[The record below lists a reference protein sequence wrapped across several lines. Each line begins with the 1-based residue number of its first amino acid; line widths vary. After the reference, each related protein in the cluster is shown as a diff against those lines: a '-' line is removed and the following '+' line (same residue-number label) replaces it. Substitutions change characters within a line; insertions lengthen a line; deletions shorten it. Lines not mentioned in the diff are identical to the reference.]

1 MKINE
6 IAIINESQEIEEAPI
21 GMFKRLGTGFK
32 GMFSKASANENMV
45 QRSINDLY
53 KKYVEFYTPT
63 NEKKPTAGNMLQ
75 FLQATGYPVGKVPNA
90 KYKTLTAL
98 MNAIKKAEEIQ
109 KQDPNKKQDQEQ
121 DDDKTV
127 DFEKERDS
135 LAAGMYEAVAD
146 TPLSKEDVYK
156 IIEFV
161 VRDSYQDDK
170 IKKLEPG
177 SYTQALRDKKQKE
190 KEAQEKA
197 RKDAQIQALGYTYDP
212 VKDAWVPGKK
222 ENTQTAQPTVTE
234 GTFNFDPGD
243 GNLMQLDIAGDV
255 PTPQELEAAIKKHG
269 VANRAK
275 PKSKTTAK
283 KGKGGIDG
291 GGLDVALDKAKKIGG
306 GVATATKSFARG
318 TSKGYEIGNDP
329 LGFVGKKIKGLA
341 DPEGGGGS
349 DDSTKLTKQGVNFM
363 KSDLGIESP
372 NLATTALDK
381 LVNGQP
387 VTSPKEREAVQP
399 IINAVVSSL
408 QDQNGRNRLKTLF
421 KSIK

>member
-21 GMFKRLGTGFK
+21 GMLKRLGTGFK

-53 KKYVEFYTPT
+53 KKYVEYYTPT
-63 NEKKPTAGNMLQ
+63 NEKKPTAGNMLD
-75 FLQATGYPVGKVPNA
+75 FLQATGYPVGKAPNA

-127 DFEKERDS
+127 DFEKERDN

-177 SYTQALRDKKQKE
+177 NYTQALRDKKQKE

-222 ENTQTAQPTVTE
+222 ENTQTAQPAVTE

-243 GNLMQLDIAGDV
+243 GNLMQLKIAGDV

-269 VANRAK
+269 IANK
-275 PKSKTTAK
+275 PKTPKKTTAK
-283 KGKGGIDG
+283 KSGGIDN
-291 GGLDVALDKAKKIGG
+291 GGLDVAWDAAKKVGG

-318 TSKGYEIGNDP
+318 ASKGYEIGNDP

-341 DPEGGGGS
+341 DPAGGGS
-349 DDSTKLTKQGVNFM
+349 NDDSVKLTKQGVNFM

-381 LVNGQP
+381 LVNGKP